1 MRTYAD
7 LCAAVKSCG
16 IPYARVS
23 WNKDDPESI
32 PGAPNVLLV
41 PEDTLDIM
49 ADATN
54 YQKATMY
61 RVELYEHGSS
71 LALEEKFEQALTDA
85 GFEYTRHFVQLED
98 GICELAYYLT
108 VLGR

>member
-7 LCAAVKSCG
+7 LCDAVRFCG
-16 IPYARVS
+16 LPFARVS
-23 WNKDDPESI
+23 WNKDDPDSI

-41 PEDTLDIM
+41 PEDTEDIM

-54 YQKATMY
+54 FQEATKY

-71 LALEEKFEQALTDA
+71 LALEKRFEQALTDA
-85 GFEYTRHFVQLED
+85 GFEFTRHFVELED
-98 GICELAYYLT
+98 GICEFAYYLT